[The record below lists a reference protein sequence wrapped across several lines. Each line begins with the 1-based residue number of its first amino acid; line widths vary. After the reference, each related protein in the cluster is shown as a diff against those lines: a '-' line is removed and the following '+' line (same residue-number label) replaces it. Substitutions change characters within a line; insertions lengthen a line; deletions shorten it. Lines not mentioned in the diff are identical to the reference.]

1 METRYAVC
9 DIVKYRYLVFVLV
22 FWHTTPKILKICKVM
37 DSLTMRAGHRKDN
50 NDRVGT
56 LQPHPPASGE
66 GREAEG

>member
-1 METRYAVC
+1 M
-9 DIVKYRYLVFVLV
+9 FVLV
-22 FWHTTPKILKICKVM
+22 FWHTTPKILKISKVM
-37 DSLTMRAGHRKDN
+37 DSLSMRAGHRKDN